1 MLQDTIYTATDH
13 TVKSALAAQRPTI
26 EDFCAL
32 VSPAAQPYLEKM
44 AVQSRARTQIRF
56 GKTVQLFAPLYLSNE
71 CTNICTYCG
80 FSVTNTIPRKTLT
93 DQEILAEVEVLK
105 QMGIDHVL
113 LVTGENSRAVGLE
126 YLERAICLIRPFF
139 SNISIEVQPLE
150 VEAYRRLRTAGLH
163 GVLVYQET
171 YNQYEYKK
179 HHPKGKK
186 SNFSYRL
193 ETPDRLGAAGV
204 HKIGIGALL
213 GLSDWRVDA
222 ASVALHLDYLQKKY
236 WKSKYAISFPRL
248 RPAAGV
254 SVSGAAVSE
263 RNLVQLLCAFRIWN
277 ESVELSLSTR
287 ERASFRDNAFP
298 LGVTTM
304 SAGSRTDPGGYAT
317 QAGALK
323 QFSIDD
329 ERTTKE
335 VAEAIRRAGY
345 EAVWKDWDSRF
356 DEAIDAHTV

>member
-1 MLQDTIYTATDH
+1 MD
-13 TVKSALAAQRPTI
+13 
-26 EDFCAL
+26 DFCAL
-32 VSPAAQPYLEKM
+32 VSPAGEAYLEQM
-44 AVQSRARTQIRF
+44 ALKSKALTQARF
-56 GKTVQLFAPLYLSNE
+56 GKVVQLFAPLYLSNE

-80 FSVTNTIPRKTLT
+80 FSVTNAIPRKTLT
-93 DQEILAEVEVLK
+93 DQEILAEVTVLK

-113 LVTGENSRAVGLE
+113 LVTGENSRTVGLE
-126 YLERAICLIRPFF
+126 YLEHAICLVRPFF

-150 VEAYRRLRTAGLH
+150 SEAYRRLRTAGLH

-171 YNQYEYKK
+171 YNQNEYKK

-186 SNFSYRL
+186 ANFTYRL

-204 HKIGIGALL
+204 YKIGLGALL

-236 WKSKYAISFPRL
+236 WTSKYAISFPRL

-254 SVSGAAVSE
+254 EVAGEPVTE
-263 RNLVQLLCAFRIWN
+263 RDLVQLLCAFRIWN

-304 SAGSRTDPGGYAT
+304 SAGSRTDPGGYA
-317 QAGALK
+317 AHARALK

-329 ERTTKE
+329 DRTTVE
-335 VAEAIRRAGY
+335 VAAAIRRAGY
-345 EAVWKDWDSRF
+345 EAVWKDWDSCF
-356 DEAIDAHTV
+356 DEVSDASTV